1 MAEGWGHICCCAVTS
16 AGPTNL
22 PRAPCPCSQPEAVER
37 LLVRLLPRASPKT
50 LHTGD
55 VVAFR
60 SPLTVAA
67 AAGAGAGGLG
77 GFAAAALDPEL
88 LQVGSCTAAANCTS
102 SSCWVT

>member
-1 MAEGWGHICCCAVTS
+1 MNQRFANQ
-16 AGPTNL
+16 P
-22 PRAPCPCSQPEAVER
+22 APCSPCPRSQPEAVER

-67 AAGAGAGGLG
+67 AAGAGVGGLG
-77 GFAAAALDPEL
+77 GFAAAALEPEL
-88 LQVGSCTAAANCTS
+88 LQVGSS
-102 SSCWVT
+102 QLYSRQVYI

>member
-1 MAEGWGHICCCAVTS
+1 M
-16 AGPTNL
+16 
-22 PRAPCPCSQPEAVER
+22 ER

-50 LHTGD
+50 VFTGD

-67 AAGAGAGGLG
+67 AGAGPGGVGLG

-88 LQVGSCTAAANCTS
+88 LQVAAWPAGDG
-102 SSCWVT
+102 